1 MKTQKM
7 QFYTYP
13 DGPADTMGQSEFV
26 LVKDRLGCTTAT
38 FVGDLVKGDFYSLK
52 PINPIPPRDA
62 NKILAYIAKNQ
73 LSINYVMPDLSS
85 GFSDPIMIEIV
96 KNGEILV
103 SVGYYD
109 GENCI
114 REAVVPLMD
123 MDEL

>member
-7 QFYTYP
+7 RFYIYP

-26 LVKDRLGCTTAT
+26 LVKDRLGCTNAT
-38 FVGDLVKGDFYSLK
+38 FVGDLVKGD
-52 PINPIPPRDA
+52 
-62 NKILAYIAKNQ
+62 
-73 LSINYVMPDLSS
+73 VMPDLSS